1 MCKLVQRILCMNYS
15 SFVCKIMDKVPQKGI
30 VWVPMDGRLIASLI
44 GLAILIVGIVLCA
57 TVIGAIIG
65 IPLVIFGFLLMIRG
79 IF

>member
-1 MCKLVQRILCMNYS
+1 MRWIFKPIELLIKLVGRI
-15 SFVCKIMDKVPQKGI
+15 V
-30 VWVPMDGRLIASLI
+30 ASLI

>member
-1 MCKLVQRILCMNYS
+1 MRWIFKPIELLIKLV
-15 SFVCKIMDKVPQKGI
+15 
-30 VWVPMDGRLIASLI
+30 GRLIASLI

-65 IPLVIFGFLLMIRG
+65 IPLVIFGFLLMVRG